1 MPKSLLSDINFTVLD
16 KKRHPEHT
24 LKRLPNNN
32 MSSDSE
38 TKFDD
43 ENILKK
49 RYSRLN
55 AIINRRFLERH
66 YNKRDDQIV
75 FYNFIQ
81 NLIRRYVERR
91 V

>member
-1 MPKSLLSDINFTVLD
+1 
-16 KKRHPEHT
+16 
-24 LKRLPNNN
+24 

-55 AIINRRFLERH
+55 AIINRRFLKRH

-81 NLIRRYVERR
+81 NLIRRYVKSRI
-91 V
+91 

>member
-1 MPKSLLSDINFTVLD
+1 MPKSLLSDINFTALD

-24 LKRLPNNN
+24 LKRLHNNN

-43 ENILKK
+43 ENILKR

-55 AIINRRFLERH
+55 AIINRRFLKRH
-66 YNKRDDQIV
+66 YNNRDDQIV

-81 NLIRRYVERR
+81 NLIRRYVESR